1 VNGAVPLALP
11 VNFMRARS
19 DMDRTSFHLPLAALI
34 LVTGTVAAL
43 LMPNVPRAVL
53 VTAAA
58 AIIAAIVALL
68 GDSDVA
74 AQPHPAVPAPQQ
86 EEIRGLFDLPA
97 FHTLIDSD
105 SRAIIGLVDMRIALA
120 NESAL
125 ALLGRHIGGVDVRTA
140 IRHPAVIDALLT
152 ESGPGPDPVNLV
164 DFMRSGDRWQLS
176 IVSLGS
182 GQRLLLLDDRS
193 ALDAAERMRSD
204 FVANASHE
212 LRTPLAAILGY
223 VETLEQL
230 GSDDDE
236 AVRQRFLSIIDRE
249 ARRMQQ
255 LVADLISISRIEADR
270 YRRPTAAVD
279 LAEVVRAVRFDIAN
293 TAPERASDISAD
305 LPATAPMTGDGAQL
319 TQLAH
324 NIIGN
329 AMKYGR
335 TGTPLTI
342 TLIPEATGWRFTV
355 EDVGDGIAP
364 DHLPR
369 LTERFYR
376 VDDARSRAV
385 GGTGLGLAI
394 VKHIAE
400 RHRARLTIDSEVGK
414 GTKVSLYFPGADS

>member
-1 VNGAVPLALP
+1 
-11 VNFMRARS
+11 
-19 DMDRTSFHLPLAALI
+19 MDRTSFHLPLAALI
-34 LVTGTVAAL
+34 LVAGTIAAL

-58 AIIAAIVALL
+58 AIIAAIVVLL
-68 GDSDVA
+68 GDSDGAV
-74 AQPHPAVPAPQQ
+74 QHHPAVPAPRQ
-86 EEIRGLFDLPA
+86 EVIRGLFDLSA

-120 NESAL
+120 NEAAL
-125 ALLGRHIGGVDVRTA
+125 ALLGRHIGNVDVRTA

-152 ESGPGPDPVNLV
+152 EAGPGIEPVNLV

-176 IVSLGS
+176 IVTLGS

-223 VETLEQL
+223 VETLDQL
-230 GSDDDE
+230 GPDDE
-236 AVRQRFLSIIDRE
+236 TVRKRFLSIIDRE

-279 LAEVVRAVRFDIAN
+279 LAEVVRAVQSDIAN
-293 TAPERASDISAD
+293 TAPERAADIVAH
-305 LPATAPMTGDGAQL
+305 LPATAPMTGDAAQL

-329 AMKYGR
+329 GMKYGR

-342 TLIPEATGWRFTV
+342 SLTPETNGWRFTV
-355 EDVGDGIAP
+355 EDVGDGIAQE
-364 DHLPR
+364 HLPR

-400 RHRARLTIDSEVGK
+400 RHRARLSIDSEVGK
-414 GTKVSLYFPGADS
+414 GTKVSLYFPDNDS